1 MAGTLSRL
9 YGGRGIA
16 LTHGEGAYVWDSSG
30 RRYIDFFNGHGA
42 ALFGHA
48 SPVLMEA
55 LREAAKG
62 VWSCGAG
69 YESPVRDELA
79 AILGGELGD
88 GRVFL
93 CNSGSEAIEGAL
105 KLAAALGGKRREI
118 IACRR
123 GFHGRSC
130 GALGLT
136 FNPKYRAPFASLIPA
151 AKHYA
156 PEDIPVKI
164 SDETLAVFIEPV
176 QGEGGVYPIPE
187 EVGRAITE
195 SCRAHGVLLAAD
207 EVQSGL
213 GRCGSFFASPARG
226 LDPDIICLAKG
237 LAGGMPAGAVVWRS
251 ELGDFPPHSHGSTYG
266 GNELTARVSLA
277 ALKYIKE
284 NDLCAHAAKVGAF
297 IREEILRKNI
307 PLVGEVRGAGL
318 LIGIETEVPS
328 LDAVKALQDNGLL
341 SLAAGPRVV
350 RFLPSFAVTKETAR
364 EAIDIF
370 EKTMNGIQAQREAGC
385 TQPEGR

>member
-16 LTHGEGAYVWDSSG
+16 LTHGEGAYVWDGGG

-48 SPVLMEA
+48 NPVLMEE
-55 LREAAKG
+55 LSEASRG

-69 YESPVRDELA
+69 YESPVREELA

-88 GRVFL
+88 GMVFL
-93 CNSGSEAIEGAL
+93 CNSGTEAIEGAL
-105 KLAAALGGKRREI
+105 KLAATLGGKRHEI

-156 PEDIPVKI
+156 PEDIPAKI
-164 SDETLAVFIEPV
+164 SNETLAVFIEPV

-195 SCRAHGVLLAAD
+195 SCHAHGVLLIAD

-226 LDPDIICLAKG
+226 LAPDIICLAKG
-237 LAGGMPAGAVVWRS
+237 LAGGMPAGAVIWRG

-266 GNELTARVSLA
+266 CNELTARVSLA

-284 NDLCAHAAKVGAF
+284 NNLCAHAAKVGAF
-297 IREEILRKNI
+297 IREEILRRNI
-307 PLVGEVRGAGL
+307 PLVSDVRGAGL
-318 LIGIETEVPS
+318 LIGVETDIPS
-328 LDAVKALQDNGLL
+328 QDIVKALQENGLL

-350 RFLPSFAVTKETAR
+350 RFLPSFAVTEETAR

-370 EKTMNGIQAQREAGC
+370 EKTMNGIQAQRGAGR

>member
-16 LTHGEGAYVWDSSG
+16 LTHGEGAYVWDGGG

-48 SPVLMEA
+48 NPVLMEE
-55 LREAAKG
+55 LSEASRG

-69 YESPVRDELA
+69 YESPVREELA

-88 GRVFL
+88 GMVFL
-93 CNSGSEAIEGAL
+93 CNSGTEAIEGAL
-105 KLAAALGGKRREI
+105 KLAATLGGKRHEI

-156 PEDIPVKI
+156 PEDIPAKI
-164 SDETLAVFIEPV
+164 SNETLAVFIEPV

-195 SCRAHGVLLAAD
+195 SCHAHGVLLIAD

-226 LDPDIICLAKG
+226 LAPDIICLAKG
-237 LAGGMPAGAVVWRS
+237 LAGGMPAGAVIWRG

-284 NDLCAHAAKVGAF
+284 NNLCAHAAKVGAF
-297 IREEILRKNI
+297 IREEILRRNI
-307 PLVGEVRGAGL
+307 PLVSDVRGAGL
-318 LIGIETEVPS
+318 LIGVETDIPS
-328 LDAVKALQDNGLL
+328 QDIVKALQENGLL

-350 RFLPSFAVTKETAR
+350 RFLPSFAVTEETAR

-370 EKTMNGIQAQREAGC
+370 EKTMNGIQAQRGAGR